1 MVVCVGGV
9 EWGGQLYACHGFVRE
24 NSVVEWNR
32 VCKWN
37 GGRVRGGSGVEGV
50 ACVVDGP
57 AAARAIGTGVD
68 GCLRKF

>member
-1 MVVCVGGV
+1 MVGMGV
-9 EWGGQLYACHGFVRE
+9 V